1 MNIKQNIFFRKTA
14 LFIIVVVSVVAG
26 VLLAFKLAFFLM
38 PFLIAF
44 ALSSLM
50 EPVIRFLTKKV
61 HFKRSGAAPLVL
73 LLILGSIV
81 TLVVLAILK
90 LIKEFKDL
98 LVIAPDLLSNLYTKI
113 MDLVQQGSEYTKW
126 MPVELTDNLRNAFT
140 NLSTTITGFSATVV
154 KGAFVTATS
163 LPEILIFTLI
173 TILAT
178 FFLSKDRDRI
188 AAVFARHLPESW
200 LHRILAVKKDLFN
213 ALFGYLR
220 AALIMM
226 SITFAE
232 VFIGLSIIGIDYTLL
247 LAFLTAL
254 IDALPVLGTGSV
266 LIPWSVYSFVTG
278 DIRMGI
284 SLLVLYFVVLVV
296 RQIIEPKVVGHQIG
310 VYPLMTLLAMYT
322 GLRLI
327 GFAGLILGPISY
339 LIIRNIL
346 LTIYKGRSVK
356 EIIGLNGKGADNTAK
371 SADNTAISTDNIAEN
386 SESKSTKPD

>member
-1 MNIKQNIFFRKTA
+1 MNIRQNVVLRKTA
-14 LFIIVVVSVVAG
+14 LFIIVVVTVVAG
-26 VLLAFKLAFFLM
+26 AILAFKLAFFLL

-61 HFKRSGAAPLVL
+61 SFKRGAAAPIVL

-81 TLVVLAILK
+81 TLLVLAILK

-98 LVIAPDLLSNLYTKI
+98 LVIAPELLHNLYVKT
-113 MDLVQQGSEYTKW
+113 MDLVQQGSEYINW
-126 MPVELTDNLRNAFT
+126 LPVEMTDDLRNAFM
-140 NLSTTITGFSATVV
+140 NLSKTVTSFSATVL
-154 KGAFVTATS
+154 KGAFITAIS

-200 LHRILAVKKDLFN
+200 LHRILTVKKDLFN

-226 SITFAE
+226 SITFTE
-232 VFIGLSIIGIDYTLL
+232 VFIGLSIINGRYALL
-247 LAFLTAL
+247 MAFLTAL
-254 IDALPVLGTGSV
+254 IDALPVLGAGSV
-266 LIPWSVYSFVTG
+266 LIPWSLYSFITG

-284 SLLVLYFVVLVV
+284 STLVLYLVVLIV

-322 GLRLI
+322 GLRTI
-327 GFAGLILGPISY
+327 GFAGLILGPITY
-339 LIIRNIL
+339 LLVRNIL
-346 LTIYKGRSVK
+346 LTIYKGRPVK
-356 EIIGLNGKGADNTAK
+356 EIIGLDGKNRGSGGKDHEQGDTA
-371 SADNTAISTDNIAEN
+371 SQ
-386 SESKSTKPD
+386 P

>member
-1 MNIKQNIFFRKTA
+1 MNIRHNIVFKKIA
-14 LFIIVVVSVVAG
+14 LFIIVVVTVVAG
-26 VLLAFKLAFFLM
+26 VLLTFKLAFFLM

-50 EPVIRFLTKKV
+50 EPLIRFLTKKI
-61 HFKRSGAAPLVL
+61 HFKRGAAAPIVL
-73 LLILGSIV
+73 LLILGSII

-98 LVIAPDLLSNLYTKI
+98 LIIAPELLSNLYAKTMI
-113 MDLVQQGSEYTKW
+113 LVQQGSEYIKW
-126 MPVELTDNLRNAFT
+126 MPVELTENLRDAFM
-140 NLSTTITGFSATVV
+140 NLSATVTGFSATVV
-154 KGAFVTATS
+154 KGAFLTAAS

-188 AAVFARHLPESW
+188 AAVFVRHLPESW

-226 SITFAE
+226 SITFTE
-232 VFIGLSIIGIDYTLL
+232 VFIGLSIIGIDYVLL
-247 LAFLTAL
+247 MAFLTAL
-254 IDALPVLGTGSV
+254 IDALPVLGAGSV
-266 LIPWSVYSFVTG
+266 LIPWSVYSFLTG
-278 DIRMGI
+278 DVRMGI
-284 SLLVLYFVVLVV
+284 STLVLYLVVLIV
-296 RQIIEPKVVGHQIG
+296 RQVIEPKVVGHQIG

-327 GFAGLILGPISY
+327 GFAGLILGPITY

-346 LTIYKGRSVK
+346 VTIYKNRPVK
-356 EIIGLNGKGADNTAK
+356 EIIGLDRQDTGTADND
-371 SADNTAISTDNIAEN
+371 SAAAGSDTSHQV
-386 SESKSTKPD
+386 

>member
-1 MNIKQNIFFRKTA
+1 MNIKHNIVFKKIT
-14 LFIIVVVSVVAG
+14 LFIIVVVTVVAG
-26 VLLAFKLAFFLM
+26 VLLTFKLAFFLM

-50 EPVIRFLTKKV
+50 EPVIRFLTKKI
-61 HFKRSGAAPLVL
+61 HFKRGAAAPIVL

-98 LVIAPDLLSNLYTKI
+98 LIIAPELLSNLYAETMI
-113 MDLVQQGSEYTKW
+113 LVQQGSEYIKW
-126 MPVELTDNLRNAFT
+126 MPVELIENLRSAFM
-140 NLSTTITGFSATVV
+140 NLTATVTGFSATVV
-154 KGAFVTATS
+154 KGAFLTAIS

-188 AAVFARHLPESW
+188 AAVFVRHLPESW
-200 LHRILAVKKDLFN
+200 LHRVLGIKKDLFN

-226 SITFAE
+226 SITFTE
-232 VFIGLSIIGIDYTLL
+232 VFIGLSIIGIDYVLL
-247 LAFLTAL
+247 MAFLIAL
-254 IDALPVLGTGSV
+254 IDALPVLGAGSV
-266 LIPWSVYSFVTG
+266 LIPWSVYSFLTG
-278 DIRMGI
+278 DVRMGI
-284 SLLVLYFVVLVV
+284 STLVLYLVVLIV
-296 RQIIEPKVVGHQIG
+296 RQVIEPKVVGHQIG

-327 GFAGLILGPISY
+327 GFAGLILGPITY

-346 LTIYKGRSVK
+346 VTIYKNRPVK
-356 EIIGLNGKGADNTAK
+356 EIIGLDGRHTGAAGTD
-371 SADNTAISTDNIAEN
+371 SAAPV
-386 SESKSTKPD
+386 PDTSHQE

>member
-1 MNIKQNIFFRKTA
+1 MNIKHNIVLKKIA
-14 LFIIVVVSVVAG
+14 LFTIVVVAVVAG
-26 VLLAFKLAFFLM
+26 VLLMFRLAFFLL

-50 EPVIRFLTKKV
+50 EPIIRFLTKKI
-61 HFKRSGAAPLVL
+61 HFKRGAAAPIVL

-81 TLVVLAILK
+81 TLVVLAIIK
-90 LIKEFKDL
+90 LIKEFKSL

-113 MDLVQQGSEYTKW
+113 MELVHQGSEYIKW
-126 MPVELTDNLRNAFT
+126 MPVELTDNIRNAFT
-140 NLSTTITGFSATVV
+140 NLSATITSFSATIV
-154 KGAFVTATS
+154 KGAFVTAAS

-188 AAVFARHLPESW
+188 SAVFVRHLPESW

-226 SITFAE
+226 TITFTE
-232 VFIGLSIIGIDYTLL
+232 VFIGLSIIGIDYALL
-247 LAFLTAL
+247 MAFITAL

-266 LIPWSVYSFVTG
+266 LIPWSLYSFVTG

-284 SLLVLYFVVLVV
+284 SILVLYLVVLIV
-296 RQIIEPKVVGHQIG
+296 RQVFEPKVVGHQIG

-339 LIIRNIL
+339 LIIRNIMV
-346 LTIYKGRSVK
+346 TIYKNKPVK
-356 EIIGLNGKGADNTAK
+356 EIIGLDGQDTDKSNDTDK
-371 SADNTAISTDNIAEN
+371 SAVNNNTVN
-386 SESKSTKPD
+386 PDTSRQA